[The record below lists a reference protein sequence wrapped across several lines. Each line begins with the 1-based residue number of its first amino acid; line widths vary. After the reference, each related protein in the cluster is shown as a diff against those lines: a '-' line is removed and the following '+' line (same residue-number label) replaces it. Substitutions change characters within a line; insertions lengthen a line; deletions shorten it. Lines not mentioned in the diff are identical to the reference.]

1 MRPANA
7 IAAVLLALGGAP
19 PALASTACE
28 GVVYLDGNRDGRRDS
43 GERGLAW
50 ARVSDGEAIVAS
62 DATGRY
68 RLPGSANPAFLIKPA
83 GYDAP
88 TRGDGLPRTF
98 SETGSA
104 CSDFALHAAPAR
116 RSDED
121 FQVLLFG
128 DPQVK
133 SEVDLRYYE
142 ADIVAPLRAPSGAP
156 PADLAIDLGD
166 IANDVSALYPGLK
179 RIEATLG
186 IPWLH
191 APGNHDVDAGDGDDA
206 ASLDDFHAAF
216 GPDTF
221 AWEESRAN
229 FLVLDD
235 VIVLASGASKYV
247 GGLRP
252 RQFAFLEA
260 YLAKADPARLLVL
273 ALHIPLFDVGGKET
287 FRHADRERLF
297 ALLARFPRVLVLSA
311 HTHQQQHWFHGPES
325 GWKGATPLH
334 EYNVGAACGSFWSGA
349 RDDSGIPSTTMV
361 DGTPNGYARMR
372 IDAHGNPSLRWYAAR
387 MSPEAQIGLHAPK
400 VLRRGAW
407 PGFGVYANVWMG
419 RADTVVEYR
428 VDNGDWKPMTR
439 VLKPDPALLVENL
452 RDDEA
457 VSLRGYDRLPEAV
470 PSPHLWRG
478 TLPTRLAL
486 GAHQV
491 EVRAQVEGFGS
502 AGAQTSYELRDAAP

>member
-1 MRPANA
+1 MLATSA
-7 IAAVLLALGGAP
+7 LLLALGVAP
-19 PALASTACE
+19 LANAVCE
-28 GVVYLDGNRDGRRDS
+28 GVVYLDGNRDGRRDA
-43 GERGLAW
+43 GEAGLPGV
-50 ARVSDGEAIVAS
+50 RVSDGALIVDS

-68 RLPGSANPAFLIKPA
+68 RLPDSGAGPAFLIKPA

-88 TRGDGLPRTF
+88 VRADGLPNTF
-98 SETGSA
+98 FNAGSA
-104 CSDFALHAAPAR
+104 CGDIALRPAR
-116 RSDED
+116 ARGPGQD

-133 SEVDLRYYE
+133 SKVDLHYYE
-142 ADIVAPLRAPSGAP
+142 ADIVAPLRASAGQP

-179 RIEATLG
+179 RIESTLG

-206 ASLDDFHAAF
+206 RSLDDFHAAF

-221 AWEESRAN
+221 AWEESMAN

-235 VIVLASGASKYV
+235 VIVLAPGASKYV

-252 RQFAFLEA
+252 EQFSFLEA

-325 GWKGATPLH
+325 GWKGVTPLH
-334 EYNVGAACGSFWSGA
+334 EYNVGAACGSFWSGVK
-349 RDDSGIPSTTMV
+349 DDSAIPSSTMV

-372 IDAHGNPSLRWYAAR
+372 IDAQGNPSLRWYAAR
-387 MSPEAQIGLHAPK
+387 MSPEAQIGLHASK

-428 VDNGDWKPMTR
+428 IDGGEWKPMTR
-439 VLKPDPALLVENL
+439 VIKPDPALLAENL

-457 VSLRGYDRLPEAV
+457 AALRGYDRLPEAV

-478 TLPTRLAL
+478 TLPTRLAN
-486 GAHQV
+486 GSHRI
-491 EVRAQVEGFGS
+491 EVRAQVEGFGTAS
-502 AGAQTSYELRDAAP
+502 AHASYELRDAAP